1 MGYDRLSQVF
11 LKLVQDRKG
20 LSQDGHSES
29 SHSGVRYSDKG
40 LVIAAVGGGGKTTA
54 LYLLASAFARDGRR
68 VCLTTTTHIYD
79 PRTEA
84 EAHPFDR
91 VLILPELAETAGAQC
106 LSSPAPPV
114 LGESALELSALE
126 LSALGPSALARS
138 AQADER
144 SAALSLSSLTAEAG
158 SITILASQ
166 EGIRDTS
173 VHQSV
178 TAQGRPLS
186 KLGGIHPAW
195 VPPLRT
201 LWDVVLV
208 EADGS
213 KHRPVKAPAEHEPVI
228 PSGTDVVIG
237 CIGLDCLGKPL
248 DEHSVHRPGLFSAI
262 SGCEIGTPITVQ
274 HLINLAEHPQGLF
287 KASPA
292 DAARVLMLN
301 KADMLAEG
309 AVEDLK
315 RALYSLAPSSPFLVV
330 LGSVRHDYVYWTK
343 GL

>member
-1 MGYDRLSQVF
+1 MQAISLSQMF
-11 LKLVQDRKG
+11 LRLLRDCKG
-20 LSQDGHSES
+20 CLQDGHT
-29 SHSGVRYSDKG
+29 GDGGFGLRDKG
-40 LVIAAVGGGGKTTA
+40 LVISAVGGGGKTAA
-54 LYLLASAFARDGRR
+54 LYLLASAFAREGQR
-68 VCLTTTTHIYD
+68 VCFTTTTHIYD

-91 VLILPELAETAGAQC
+91 VLILPDLATKAPATRD
-106 LSSPAPPV
+106 LRALAPAP
-114 LGESALELSALE
+114 
-126 LSALGPSALARS
+126 
-138 AQADER
+138 
-144 SAALSLSSLTAEAG
+144 G

-173 VHQSV
+173 VHQPV

-262 SGCEIGTPITVQ
+262 SGCEMGTPIKGQ
-274 HLINLAEHPQGLF
+274 HLINLVEHPQGLF
-287 KASPA
+287 KACPA
-292 DAARVLMLN
+292 HAERVLLLN
-301 KADMLAEG
+301 KADMLGEG
-309 AVEDLK
+309 AIEDLK
-315 RALYSLAPSSPFLVV
+315 RALHLLAPSSPFWVI

>member
-1 MGYDRLSQVF
+1 MQAVSLSQMF
-11 LKLVQDRKG
+11 LRLLRDRKG
-20 LSQDGHSES
+20 YLQEEYTGTGAGV
-29 SHSGVRYSDKG
+29 SGFSDKG
-40 LVIAAVGGGGKTTA
+40 LVIAAVGGGGKTTT
-54 LYLLASAFARDGRR
+54 LYLLASAFALKGRR

-91 VLILPELAETAGAQC
+91 VLIQPELAEIYGPQG
-106 LSSPAPPV
+106 LSSPALLSQAP
-114 LGESALELSALE
+114 ES
-126 LSALGPSALARS
+126 
-138 AQADER
+138 
-144 SAALSLSSLTAEAG
+144 G

-173 VHQSV
+173 VHQPA
-178 TAQGRPLS
+178 TAEGRPLC
-186 KLGGIHPAW
+186 KLKGINPEW

-228 PSGTDVVIG
+228 PSGTDMVIG

-248 DEHSVHRPGLFSAI
+248 DEATVHRPGLFSAI
-262 SGCEIGTPITVQ
+262 SGCEMGTPITVQ

-301 KADMLAEG
+301 KADTLAEG
-309 AVEDLK
+309 TIEDLK
-315 RALYSLAPSSPFLVV
+315 RALYSLVPSSPFLVV
-330 LGSVRHDYVYWTK
+330 LGSVRHDYVCWTK